1 MKQTRII
8 AGRPVSTEDT
18 DPRLGYAPP
27 LRYRLAALS
36 DGPLIASLLALF
48 VSWTLAAVAFGFWI
62 AT

>member
-36 DGPLIASLLALF
+36 DGPLLALF
-48 VSWTLAAVAFGFWI
+48 VAWTLAAVAFGFWI
-62 AT
+62 AS